1 MKQAGTHGNI
11 LRALMAVCVAAFASC
26 AQAATDPYLRI
37 AEGDSR
43 AKVIRLLGNPAEP
56 AKDLTASER
65 KTIKSVLKD
74 IDNKNAVEVTIWKK
88 NDHLFYLIGFNK
100 TGTVAAKHRLLA
112 LVGPK

>member
-1 MKQAGTHGNI
+1 MKLAGTHRNI
-11 LRALMAVCVAAFASC
+11 LRALMAVCMAAFISC
-26 AQAATDPYLRI
+26 AQAATDPYLKI

-56 AKDLTASER
+56 ARDLTADQR

-74 IDNKNAVEVTIWKK
+74 IDNKNTAEVTIWKK
-88 NDHLFYLIGFNK
+88 NDHLFYLISFNK
-100 TGTVAAKHRLLA
+100 QGTVAAKHRLLA

>member
-1 MKQAGTHGNI
+1 MKQASIHRNI
-11 LRALMAVCVAAFASC
+11 LRALMAVCMAAFIHC

-43 AKVIRLLGNPAEP
+43 ARVIRLLGNPAEP
-56 AKDLTASER
+56 ARDLTADQR

-74 IDNKNAVEVTIWKK
+74 IDNKNSVEVTIWKK

-100 TGTVAAKHRLLA
+100 EGRVAAKHRLLA